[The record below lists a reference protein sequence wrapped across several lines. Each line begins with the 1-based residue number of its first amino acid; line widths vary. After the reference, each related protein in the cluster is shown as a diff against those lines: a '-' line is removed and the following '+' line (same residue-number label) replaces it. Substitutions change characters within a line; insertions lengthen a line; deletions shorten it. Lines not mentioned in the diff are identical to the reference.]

1 MALRVDNVDLGR
13 DRALVERYQSG
24 DDTAFED
31 LYTRYFSRLHRYC
44 TRRVHDI
51 DTAEEIAQEAF
62 VRALQALP
70 RLDGERR
77 FYPWM
82 TVIASR
88 LCVDHHRDRQRTHP
102 SDTVDL
108 GSVDADVAH
117 VFTAVDHSHLAEALA
132 RINPRHRRVLELRER
147 EGLPYEA
154 IAERMGVT
162 LGAVEALLHRARKA
176 LRREFIAVSEDG
188 GRLASIPVLGWMF
201 DRIGRVRHKMP
212 ALSDAANS
220 LALGFASAA
229 MVIAPVTGFGGF
241 GSDPATSASTEAT
254 NGAGQGAGHGFDV
267 ARSLGAG
274 SAHRPGDLYGGPQN
288 RLEPTTPESRA
299 VAQVRSH
306 NVGIDSEGRDK
317 AGSSEEEADA
327 GPVKVGVSPS
337 QIADDVVE
345 EATDFLEN
353 Q

>member
-1 MALRVDNVDLGR
+1 MALRVDDVDLGR

-24 DDTAFED
+24 DDSAFED
-31 LYTRYFSRLHRYC
+31 LYTRYFGRLHRYC
-44 TRRVHDI
+44 TRRVHDA

-70 RLDGERR
+70 HLEGDRR

-108 GSVDADVAH
+108 GTVEPDVAH
-117 VFTAVDHSHLAEALA
+117 VFTAVDHAHLTEALG

-147 EGLPYEA
+147 EGLPYDA
-154 IAERMGVT
+154 IADRMDVT

-176 LRREFIAVSEDG
+176 LRREFLAVSGD
-188 GRLASIPVLGWMF
+188 GRLAGVPVLGWLLH
-201 DRIGRVRHKMP
+201 RLGRVRHRMP
-212 ALSDAANS
+212 MLSDAANS
-220 LALGFASAA
+220 LAFGMASAA
-229 MVIAPVTGFGGF
+229 MVIAPASGGHLF
-241 GSDPATSASTEAT
+241 GSDPGAPGTTGGTEVAADPAS
-254 NGAGQGAGHGFDV
+254 HHVDL
-267 ARSLGAG
+267 ARSLDGDFGDGALGTG
-274 SAHRPGDLYGGPQN
+274 SDAGDGSTRSPASSHTVAYVKSPQVG
-288 RLEPTTPESRA
+288 LGASGEEKPEGTT
-299 VAQVRSH
+299 
-306 NVGIDSEGRDK
+306 
-317 AGSSEEEADA
+317 EEEVDG

-345 EATDFLEN
+345 EATDFLEK